1 MRQPGVMLVDD
12 ELLVRLG
19 IRSLIDW
26 EKHGFEFMG
35 DAADGEEALA
45 LMAQGAPDIL
55 LTDIVMPRMDGLALI
70 EHVKRAYPKTL
81 IIVLSSHNEYD
92 YVRRAMKMGIEDYL
106 LKTSLKPAELLA
118 LLSEAAEK
126 IARERERESMQAVQA
141 AQAVRAAET
150 VRKDEAAG
158 RRERLSKLLLS
169 ALAAEPDDKAFRA
182 LAEAEEPRPNYSL
195 LVLGML
201 RMREGVQEQSAS
213 GLLAHL
219 VRSELAGRLAS
230 DPAACGGREVAAL
243 LHPPADRC
251 DADRLVA
258 ELAAASRQLLG
269 ISLAGGVQGP
279 FDDWRQ
285 LPELYGRI
293 RHRLSV
299 AEAQDTP
306 RSDIKRL
313 LDYMSANYADT
324 LSLKA
329 AAAMV
334 NMSESYL
341 STVFKR
347 ETGKGFTDWINMLR
361 IERAA
366 AELAETDLPGYL
378 IAERV
383 GYENVNYFGRLFKK
397 IKGVSPQQF
406 RAQRQKDGK

>member
-1 MRQPGVMLVDD
+1 MLPLGVMLVDD

-19 IRSLIDW
+19 VRSLIDW
-26 EKHGFEFMG
+26 DKHGFAFMG
-35 DAADGEEALA
+35 DAADGEEALE
-45 LMAQGAPDIL
+45 LMSRGAPDIL

-70 EHVKRAYPKTL
+70 ERVKRDYPNTL

-118 LLSEAAEK
+118 LLVEASEK
-126 IARERERESMQAVQA
+126 IARGREREAIQA
-141 AQAVRAAET
+141 ARTGSE
-150 VRKDEAAG
+150 DEAAG
-158 RRERLSKLLLS
+158 RRERLGQALLS
-169 ALAAEPDDKAFRA
+169 SLAPEPDEAGLRA
-182 LAEAEEPRPNYSL
+182 IAEAVDPQPNYSL
-195 LVLGML
+195 LVLVML
-201 RMREGVQEQSAS
+201 RMREGVQEHSAT

-230 DPAACGGREVAAL
+230 EPAASGSREVVAL
-243 LHPPADRC
+243 VRPPADR
-251 DADRLVA
+251 DEAERIVA
-258 ELAAASRQLLG
+258 GLEAASRQLLG
-269 ISLAGGVQGP
+269 IALAGDMQGP
-279 FDDWRQ
+279 FSDWRQ
-285 LPELYGRI
+285 VPEVYGRI
-293 RHRLSV
+293 RHRLSI
-299 AEAQDTP
+299 AEAHETP

-313 LDYMSANYADT
+313 LDHISAHYADN

-347 ETGKGFTDWINMLR
+347 ETGKGFTDWINGLR
-361 IERAA
+361 IDRAA

-383 GYENVNYFGRLFKK
+383 GYENVNYFGRIFKK
-397 IKGVSPQQF
+397 IKGVSPQQY
-406 RAQRQKDGK
+406 RSQRQKDGK